1 MLLNGHIALFTG
13 TGQGI
18 VRASALILAAQGA
31 DLVLFDK
38 NPETLNNTSAN
49 DLDDLPNHSHLFP
62 SFFFKSIYS
71 TLPCLLIKELKAQL
85 TTLISRDP
93 KTADQ
98 KPYTSNPDI
107 TPEAILSNMAFMI
120 KVKRPRLRIL
130 MGSVKIIK
138 IGRKKAF
145 KMPRMAAANS
155 AVKKPF
161 TCIPSITYEVNIMAA
176 VSINHRI
183 KIPFI
188 LFFSSLLSFFK

>member
-1 MLLNGHIALFTG
+1 
-13 TGQGI
+13 
-18 VRASALILAAQGA
+18 
-31 DLVLFDK
+31 
-38 NPETLNNTSAN
+38 
-49 DLDDLPNHSHLFP
+49 
-62 SFFFKSIYS
+62 
-71 TLPCLLIKELKAQL
+71 LIKELKAQL
-85 TTLISRDP
+85 TTLMRRDP

-107 TPEAILSNMAFMI
+107 TPEAILSNMAFII

-130 MGSVKIIK
+130 IGSVKIIK

-145 KMPRMAAANS
+145 KMPRIAAANK

-161 TCIPSITYEVNIMAA
+161 TCIPSITYEANMMAA

-188 LFFSSLLSFFK
+188 LFFSSFLSFFNYSLVTLAFPKPFHSIRALRNRASVEFGSSSSAPSIVMRAYQNRSALFGKESID